1 MILGVLLW
9 LPLNIDQSSQ
19 KPQNI
24 PLQQF
29 AEDLYPTRT
38 FSGYVEYSENVL
50 VLHHMPVGKYPH
62 AVVYKHNLVVAN
74 PKQKLIL
81 DKALREEKAVKIVG
95 QLSNI
100 LGKQVIVI
108 DTIVILDF
116 STN

>member
-1 MILGVLLW
+1 MMLGILLW
-9 LPLNIDQSSQ
+9 LSINIDQSSQ
-19 KPQNI
+19 KYQPVF
-24 PLQQF
+24 LQHF

-62 AVVYKHNLVVAN
+62 AVVYKHNLVVTN
-74 PKQKLIL
+74 QKQKLIL
-81 DKALREEKAVKIVG
+81 DKAFKEEKAVKVVG
-95 QLSNI
+95 QIVNI
-100 LGKQVIVI
+100 LGKQVILI

>member
-1 MILGVLLW
+1 MMLGVLLW
-9 LPLNIDQSSQ
+9 LSTNIDQSSQ
-19 KPQNI
+19 KSQHTY
-24 PLQQF
+24 LQQF
-29 AEDLYPTRT
+29 AEELYPTRT

-62 AVVYKHNLVVAN
+62 AVAYKHNLVVTN
-74 PKQKLIL
+74 QKQKLIL
-81 DKALREEKAVKIVG
+81 DKAVKEDKAVKIVG

-116 STN
+116 TTN